1 MRTIA
6 VPMNPFAPETQILR
20 EPALV
25 TGSGAGAA
33 PWVRLGLAPLR
44 AFGEADFAVAG
55 FGFAVAAFGFAGTGF
70 GAGDFGLAVAG
81 FGLGADGFG
90 FAVAGFGAGDFGVA
104 GVGAFARRVR
114 GRGSV
119 MPWASGAPADQ

>member
-20 EPALV
+20 GPDLV

-33 PWVRLGLAPLR
+33 RWVRPGLAPLR
-44 AFGEADFAVAG
+44 AFGVADFAVAG

-70 GAGDFGLAVAG
+70 GAGDIGPAPAG
-81 FGLGADGFG
+81 FGFGAAGFG
-90 FAVAGFGAGDFGVA
+90 FAVAGFEAGDVEVA

-114 GRGSV
+114 GRVSV
-119 MPWASGAPADQ
+119 MPWAPGAPADQ